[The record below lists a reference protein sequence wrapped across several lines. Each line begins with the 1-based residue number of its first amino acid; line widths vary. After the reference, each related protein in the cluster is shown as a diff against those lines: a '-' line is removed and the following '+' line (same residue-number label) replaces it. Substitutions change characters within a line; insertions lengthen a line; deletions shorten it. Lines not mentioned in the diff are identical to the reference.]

1 MASPKKKGRGSGKL
15 QPAGLEGRFNNTIF
29 AVLVLASITFMVYA
43 RTIFLDYTKL
53 DDSIFIVENAQY
65 NSDAKNIG
73 VSFQRGLFNPTK
85 DAYYRPL
92 FLVDFILE
100 SRIFGIKPAGYHFTN
115 LIYHIISVILL
126 FLFLKRIKI
135 PPIDSFLLSLLFAV
149 HPVLTQ
155 AVAWIPGRNDMLLMI
170 FFLSSFI
177 LLFKYFEK
185 PAPVLLFL
193 HALFFLAALFT
204 KETAIIIPVII
215 GGFSFFY
222 LKCGWRKLVFPLI
235 SWIASVTIWALVRST
250 ATLSKNWVSPAE
262 MFHAG
267 LDRMGVI
274 LQYLGKI
281 FFPVNLTV
289 FPVAE
294 DITLVW
300 GILAVAGLVALI
312 VYSKSYT
319 RPLTY
324 LGLFWFIVFLI
335 PVLIVPKSLNDQV
348 FEHRLYLPV
357 IGILIVLSQ
366 AIPFGSSFNP
376 TLKIAIVT
384 GIALIFTIE
393 SLVRTSYFKD
403 AVTFW
408 THAVEG
414 SPHSAYAKTLL
425 GTKMEDPAE
434 REKLFREARALEP
447 NLKNLNYYL
456 GKVLFDRQEPDSAE
470 YYLRTEIAHNPM
482 IPDAYFLLAQ
492 IEFSRNNFD
501 SAAVN
506 LEKVIDLN
514 PLDPQANH
522 NLVLLYYQHGH
533 PEKSRQII
541 QNMQLKGMAVGD
553 DLLQMVNGK

>member
-1 MASPKKKGRGSGKL
+1 MKSPQKSSKRAGKL
-15 QPAGLEGRFNNTIF
+15 QPAGPEGWFNNSMF
-29 AVLVLASITFMVYA
+29 AILVLASITFMVYA
-43 RTIFLDYTKL
+43 RTMRLDFTKL

-92 FLVDFILE
+92 FLVDFIIE

-115 LIYHIISVILL
+115 LLFHIISVILL

-135 PPIDSFLLSLLFAV
+135 PPADSFLLSLLFAV

-177 LLFKYFEK
+177 LLLKYLEK
-185 PAPVLLFL
+185 PNPAILVLHSFFL
-193 HALFFLAALFT
+193 LAALFT
-204 KETAIIIPVII
+204 KETAVIIPVII
-215 GGFSFFY
+215 SAFSFFY

-235 SWIASVTIWALVRST
+235 SWIAAISIWLLVRST
-250 ATLSKNWVSPAE
+250 ATLAKNWISPAE
-262 MFHAG
+262 MLQAG
-267 LDRMGVI
+267 IDRLGVI
-274 LQYLGKI
+274 IQYLGKI

-289 FPVAE
+289 FPMAE
-294 DITLVW
+294 DITLIW
-300 GILAVAGLVALI
+300 GILALAGLIALV

-357 IGILIVLSQ
+357 IGILIMLSQ
-366 AIPFGSSFNP
+366 TWPFAGGFNP
-376 TLKIAIVT
+376 KVKIAIVSA
-384 GIALIFTIE
+384 IALIFAIQ
-393 SLVRTSYFKD
+393 SLIRTSYFND
-403 AVTFW
+403 PITFW
-408 THAVEG
+408 THAVNG

-434 REKLFREARALEP
+434 RERLFREARLIDP

-456 GKVLFDRQEPDSAE
+456 GKVLFDRKESDSAE
-470 YYLRTEIAHNPM
+470 IYLRKEIMRNP

-492 IEFSRNNFD
+492 IAFSANNFD

-506 LEKVIDLN
+506 LEKVIDLDPFN
-514 PLDPQANH
+514 PQANH
-522 NLVLLYYQHGH
+522 NLVLLYYQHGQK
-533 PEKSRQII
+533 EKSLRII
-541 QNMQLKGMAVGD
+541 QSMQQKGMEVGN
-553 DLLQMVNGK
+553 DLLDMVNGK

>member
-1 MASPKKKGRGSGKL
+1 MAPPKKNSKNAGKL
-15 QPAGLEGRFNNTIF
+15 KPTGFEDMFSNTIL
-29 AVLVLASITFMVYA
+29 AIVVLASITFMVYA
-43 RTIFLDYTKL
+43 RTLMLDYTKL

-100 SRIFGIKPAGYHFTN
+100 SRLFGIKPAGYHFTN
-115 LIYHIISVILL
+115 LLFHIISVVLL
-126 FLFLKRIKI
+126 FLFFKRIKI
-135 PPIDSFLLSLLFAV
+135 PPQDSFLLSLLFAV

-177 LLFKYFEK
+177 LLFKYLEK
-185 PAPVLLFL
+185 PKPAILLLHFLFL
-193 HALFFLAALFT
+193 LAALFT
-204 KETAIIIPVII
+204 KETAIIIPVIM
-215 GGFSFFY
+215 GGFAVFY
-222 LKCGWRKLVFPLI
+222 LKCGWRKLLFPLI
-235 SWIASVTIWALVRST
+235 SWVAAIATWLLVRST
-250 ATLSKNWVSPAE
+250 ATLSKNWVSPSG

-267 LDRMGVI
+267 IDRLGVI
-274 LQYLGKI
+274 VQYLGKI

-289 FPVAE
+289 FPMAE

-300 GILAVAGLVALI
+300 GLIALAGLIALV

-324 LGLFWFIVFLI
+324 MGLFWFIVFLI

-357 IGILIVLSQ
+357 IGILIMLSQ
-366 AIPFGSSFNP
+366 AIPFSGSFNP
-376 TLKIAIVT
+376 KLKIAIVSV
-384 GIALIFTIE
+384 IVVIFIIQ
-393 SLVRTSYFKD
+393 SFIRTSYFND
-403 AVTFW
+403 PVTFW
-408 THAVEG
+408 THAVNG

-425 GTKMEDPAE
+425 GTKVEDPAE
-434 REKLFREARALEP
+434 RERLFREARTIEP
-447 NLKNLNYYL
+447 GLKNLNYYL
-456 GKVLFDRQEPDSAE
+456 GKVLFDRKEVDSAE
-470 YYLRTEIAHNPM
+470 RYLRIELVHNP

-492 IEFSRNNFD
+492 IAFSKNSFD

-506 LEKVIDLN
+506 LEKVIELN
-514 PLDPQANH
+514 PFDPQANN
-522 NLVLLYYQHGH
+522 NLVLLYYQHGQ
-533 PEKSRQII
+533 PDKARQVIR
-541 QNMQLKGMAVGD
+541 NMQERGMGVGD
-553 DLLQMVNGK
+553 DLLRMVNGK

>member
-1 MASPKKKGRGSGKL
+1 MTSPKKKGKGPGKL
-15 QPAGLEGRFNNTIF
+15 HQEGLEGWFANTLF
-29 AVLVLASITFMVYA
+29 TVLVLASITFLVYA
-43 RTIFLDYTKL
+43 RTLHLDFTKL

-65 NSDAKNIG
+65 NADVKNIG

-85 DAYYRPL
+85 DVYYRPV

-100 SRIFGIKPAGYHFTN
+100 SRLFGIKPAGYHFTN
-115 LIYHIISVILL
+115 LLFHIISVILL

-177 LLFKYFEK
+177 LLIKYLDKSSPGILAMSF
-185 PAPVLLFL
+185 LFY
-193 HALFFLAALFT
+193 LAALFT

-215 GGFSFFY
+215 GGVSFFY
-222 LKCGWRKLVFPLI
+222 LKCGWRKLVFPMI
-235 SWIASVTIWALVRST
+235 SWIVAIAIWIAVRST
-250 ATLSKNWVSPAE
+250 ATLAKNWVSPSGMLE
-262 MFHAG
+262 AG

-289 FPVAE
+289 FPMAE
-294 DITLVW
+294 DITLIW
-300 GILAVAGLVALI
+300 GILAFIGLAVLV

-324 LGLFWFIVFLI
+324 IGLFWFIVFLI

-357 IGILIVLSQ
+357 IGILIMLSQ
-366 AIPFGSSFNP
+366 AFPFNGTVKP
-376 TLKIAIVT
+376 GMKIAIVSA
-384 GIALIFTIE
+384 IALIFSVQSFI
-393 SLVRTSYFKD
+393 RTDYFND
-403 AVTFW
+403 PVTFW
-408 THAVEG
+408 THAVNG
-414 SPHSAYAKTLL
+414 SPHSAYAKALL
-425 GTKMEDPAE
+425 GTKMEDPGDRE
-434 REKLFREARALEP
+434 RLFMEAHALDP
-447 NLKNLNYYL
+447 NLKNLNYYI
-456 GKVLFDRQEPDSAE
+456 GKVLFDRKQPDSAE
-470 YYLRTEIAHNPM
+470 YYLRREIAYNP

-492 IEFSRNNFD
+492 IAFSQNSFD

-506 LEKVIDLN
+506 LEKVIELN
-514 PLDPQANH
+514 PFDPQANN

-533 PEKSRQII
+533 PEKSRQVI
-541 QNMQLKGMAVGD
+541 QNMQQRGMAVGN

>member
-1 MASPKKKGRGSGKL
+1 MKTMKKTGRRTAKDH
-15 QPAGLEGRFNNTIF
+15 PVGLEKRFANTWF
-29 AVLVLASITFMVYA
+29 AIMVLASVTFVVYA
-43 RTIFLDYTKL
+43 RTLVLDYTKL
-53 DDSIFIVENAQY
+53 DDSIFIIENAQY
-65 NSDAKNIG
+65 NADAKNIG
-73 VSFQRGLFNPTK
+73 VSFQRGLFNPTR

-100 SRIFGIKPAGYHFTN
+100 SRIFGIEPAGYHFTN
-115 LIYHIISVILL
+115 LLFHIISVILL

-135 PPIDSFLLSLLFAV
+135 PPSDSFLLSLLFAV

-177 LLFKYFEK
+177 WLLKYLDK
-185 PAPVLLFL
+185 PAPALLLVHWLFL
-193 HALFFLAALFT
+193 LAALFT
-204 KETAIIIPVII
+204 KETAVIIPVII
-215 GGFSFFY
+215 FGISIFY
-222 LKCGWRKLVFPLI
+222 LKTGWRKLVFPLI
-235 SWIASVTIWALVRST
+235 SWVTAIAAWMIVRST
-250 ATLSKNWVSPAE
+250 ASLSKDWVSPAG
-262 MFHAG
+262 MLQAG
-267 LDRMGVI
+267 LDRLGVI

-294 DITLVW
+294 DITLTW
-300 GILAVAGLVALI
+300 GILAFAGLAALV

-357 IGILIVLSQ
+357 IGILIMLSQ
-366 AIPFGSSFNP
+366 AIPFNGTFNP
-376 TLKIAIVT
+376 RLKMAIVAV
-384 GIALIFTIE
+384 IALVFAIM
-393 SLVRTSYFKD
+393 SVVRSGYFSD
-403 AVTFW
+403 PVTFW
-408 THAVEG
+408 THAVKG

-425 GTKMEDPAE
+425 GTKIDDPAE
-434 REKLFREARALEP
+434 RERLFREAYMLDP

-456 GKVLFDRQEPDSAE
+456 GKVIYDRNEPDTAE
-470 YYLRTEIAHNPM
+470 YYLRKEIKRNPN
-482 IPDAYFLLAQ
+482 PDVYFLLAK
-492 IEFSRNNFD
+492 IAFSRNSFD

-506 LEKVIDLN
+506 LEKVIELN

-522 NLVLLYYQHGH
+522 NLVILYFQQGH

-541 QNMQLKGMAVGD
+541 RDMQLKGMDVGN